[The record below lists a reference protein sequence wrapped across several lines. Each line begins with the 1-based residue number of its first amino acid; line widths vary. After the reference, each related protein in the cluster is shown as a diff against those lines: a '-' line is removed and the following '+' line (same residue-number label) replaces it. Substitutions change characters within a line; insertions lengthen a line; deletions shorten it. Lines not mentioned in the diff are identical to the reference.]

1 MAQHPSYLKGLNTLR
16 FFAAFFVIFA
26 HGHRSLLLLGV
37 LPESNLKLFDRGGSA
52 VELFFTLSGFLIT
65 YLLLL
70 EIGKTRTVDIRFFY
84 LRRVLRIW
92 PLYFLCVAA
101 GIFVLKVLIPRTTH
115 QSNFYFPLWPF
126 FLFIP
131 NFAAT
136 YYKVGLLFPLWSIGI
151 EEQFYLLWAPLVRF
165 FRNHLLA
172 LIAGGVILTT
182 TFYCIVAFALRSQ
195 LDPTVI
201 DFLLTIKFHNMLIG
215 TLFAY
220 IVVFQIDRYRRSFLS
235 HPVTQLLLL
244 MAVIYHYLV
253 GIYPVPE
260 VIAGIAM
267 SFIYGC
273 VFVNLSSI
281 ARPITDL
288 EFQPFIYLGE
298 ISFGL
303 YIYHMFVDYTLR
315 LGFGHVHIHLKPI
328 ITAVIYLSLLLTIT
342 IVVAAFSHRFYE
354 AFFLNLRRHY
364 RAKPVQSSDDP
375 LQHSS

>member
-16 FFAAFFVIFA
+16 FIAAFFVIFA
-26 HGHRSLLLLGV
+26 HGHRSLLLLNV
-37 LPESNLKLFDRGGSA
+37 LPDSNLKVFDRGGSA

-70 EIGKTRTVDIRFFY
+70 EIEKTKTVDIKFFY

-101 GIFVLKVLIPRTTH
+101 GVFVLKVLIPRTTH

-151 EEQFYLLWAPLVRF
+151 EEQFYLFWAPLVKL
-165 FRNHLLA
+165 FREHLLP
-172 LIAGGVILTT
+172 LIATGVVLTT
-182 TFYCIVAFALRSQ
+182 TFYCIVAFALRGRF
-195 LDPTVI
+195 DPTLI

-215 TLFAY
+215 TLFAW

-235 HPVTQLLLL
+235 HPVTQVLLLA
-244 MAVIYHYLV
+244 AVLYHYLI
-253 GIYPVPE
+253 GIYPIPE
-260 VIAGIAM
+260 VAVTILM

-288 EFQPFIYLGE
+288 EFQPFVYLGE

-315 LGFGHVHIHLKPI
+315 LAFGHVHVHLDPI
-328 ITAVIYLSLLLTIT
+328 ITATIYLSLLLAIT
-342 IVVAAFSHRFYE
+342 IGVATISHRFYE
-354 AFFLNLRRHY
+354 AFFLNLRKHY
-364 RAKPVQSSDDP
+364 RPKP
-375 LQHSS
+375 LQIK